1 MAIKQ
6 TTATHKTIY
15 KPSHIYAQVGDG
27 DIFDFEEVLR
37 DSTTLSQDDN
47 DTSDIENEV
56 SDDPIKS
63 LVTLGSFQFE
73 TTIEDIQADLVK
85 ELCGFEVDDT
95 TGVVFAPA
103 QYSELYAK
111 IVVVIPDGDTNV
123 GLVLPKV
130 QLNTRLIIESLN
142 SALAGISLKGTA
154 KSTYLTVNGVE
165 TKTPMFVDYEY
176 VLPDDSTT
184 DLGEPRSSAAT
195 GE

>member
-1 MAIKQ
+1 MAIKK
-6 TTATHKTIY
+6 TATTHKTIY
-15 KPSHIYAQVGDG
+15 KPSHIYAQVGEG
-27 DIFDFEEVLR
+27 TIYDFEEVLR

-73 TTIEDIQADLVK
+73 TTIEDIQKDLVVD
-85 ELCGFEVDDT
+85 LCGFTADTT

-123 GLVLPKV
+123 GLVLPHV

-142 SALAGISLKGTA
+142 SALAGISLAGTA
-154 KSTYLTVNGVE
+154 KSTYLTVNGEE
-165 TKTPMFVDYEY
+165 TKTPMYVDYEY
-176 VLPDDSTT
+176 TLPTDSTT
-184 DLGEPRSSAAT
+184 DLAAPRSTAA
-195 GE
+195 GA